1 MNRRTAMIESKRLNI
16 GLLIDDL
23 DNNFSA
29 QACKG
34 AEYACKVL
42 DANLYIFPGH
52 YIGKSDTRYQDK
64 QYEYQYN
71 SVFKL
76 INEKHIDILYVL
88 FGIICSRADAKQQ
101 EEFLQSLPKVPTVL
115 LFTEYPGYASVMYDN
130 HTGLGQAIRHLIT
143 KHNCRRIGF
152 VSGPLTNE
160 DARERL
166 EVYKEVLDL
175 EGISF
180 DEKYVS
186 YGDFT
191 EDCGANI
198 EELLKYDPEI
208 QAIAFANDVMAMGG
222 YKKLREMGK
231 TPGKDVLITGF
242 DDDIFSVSMNPP
254 LTTVDASSAD
264 LTYKSVL
271 NARRFIE
278 GKKIEKMS
286 IRTYLVQRSSC
297 GCNGLDVESM
307 RERLRLDGLENG
319 SRRFVDESVKYLF
332 GMFDD
337 DDSVIRIK
345 QALSSFLE
353 AYSNFVLANADREL
367 KDEVD
372 YAFDTILETSILSY
386 TTPEKIF
393 NLLQSL
399 LYEGTLVLK
408 DMDDHVLLNEMFAD
422 YYRNLSFAGLS
433 MTKTNLS
440 KTERIS
446 RLINKQTGDIFL
458 MSSNTEIPYD
468 HLLDGLSSVGFRRT
482 YLYLFDGNTKTS
494 PNVPWKCPPSV
505 LLKAINDEDGIR
517 TLPEEQQFLRTENMF
532 SNEFIPSYRRQTTV
546 VFPLF
551 VGEDMYGMLVSEMD
565 SSNLSNVTPVSY
577 QLAVTLKSLLMIEE
591 QNRAKANLE
600 SSLDQFMKDN
610 SRLDSLAKSDE
621 LTGLYNRRGFLDYA
635 QLEIGRPENKGKKAL
650 ICYADMDNLKYVND
664 KFGHDEGDFSIRE
677 IANILRDAFR
687 DKDIIGRMGGDEF
700 VVFAMTQMSDFEDQI
715 KERISKITERHNEA
729 ANKPYPIGMSTGICE
744 FTCGDDIDIH
754 EIIDIA
760 DSKLYKEKAEK
771 KAKYGSYR

>member
-1 MNRRTAMIESKRLNI
+1 MSEKRLNI

-34 AEYACKVL
+34 AEFAAKVL

-76 INEKHIDILYVL
+76 INERHIDILYVL
-88 FGIICSRADAKQQ
+88 FGIICSRADAEQQ
-101 EEFLQSLPKVPTVL
+101 QAFLDRLPKVPTVL

-130 HTGLGQAIRHLIT
+130 HTGLGQAIRHLIV
-143 KHNCRRIGF
+143 KHNCKRIGF

-160 DARERL
+160 DAKERL
-166 EVYKEVLDL
+166 DVYKEVLDL
-175 EGISF
+175 EGITYS
-180 DEKYVS
+180 DKCVA

-191 EDCGANI
+191 EDCGSQVEKLISDNPD
-198 EELLKYDPEI
+198 L

-222 YKKLREMGK
+222 YKKLKEMGLI
-231 TPGKDVLITGF
+231 PGKDILITGF

-271 NARRFIE
+271 NARRFID
-278 GKKIEKMS
+278 GKKIEHMS

-297 GCNGLDVESM
+297 GCNGLDVEFQ

-319 SRRFVDESVKYLF
+319 STRFIDESIKYLF

-337 DDSVIRIK
+337 DDSIIRIK
-345 QALSSFLE
+345 QSLSAFLGE
-353 AYSNFVLANADREL
+353 FAKFVLAGADRDLE
-367 KDEVD
+367 DDVN
-372 YAFDTILETSILSY
+372 YAFDTILETNILSY
-386 TTPEKIF
+386 TTPEKVF

-399 LYEGTLVLK
+399 LYEATLVVK
-408 DMDDHVLLNEMFAD
+408 DQDSQVLLNEMFAD
-422 YYRNLSFAGLS
+422 FYRHLSFAGLS
-433 MTKTNLS
+433 LTRENLS

-458 MSSNTEIPYD
+458 MSNTTEIPYD
-468 HLLDGLSSVGFRRT
+468 HLLDGLTSVGFRRT
-482 YLYLFDGNTKTS
+482 YLYLFQGNTKTS
-494 PNVPWKCPPSV
+494 ADVEWKCPNSV

-517 TLPEEQQFLRTENMF
+517 MLPEEQQLLRTENMF
-532 SNEFIPSYRRQTTV
+532 NNEFIPQYRRQTV
-546 VFPLF
+546 SVFPLF
-551 VGEDMYGMLVSEMD
+551 VGEDMYGMLVTEMD
-565 SSNLSNVTPVSY
+565 SSNLTNISPVSF
-577 QLAVTLKSLLMIEE
+577 QLAVTLKSLFMIEE
-591 QNRAKANLE
+591 QNKARENLQ
-600 SSLDQFMKDN
+600 SSLDRFMEDN
-610 SRLDSLAKSDE
+610 SRLDTIAKTDE

-635 QLEIGRPENKGKKAL
+635 QLEIGRPENKGKRAL

-664 KFGHDEGDFSIRE
+664 KFGHDDGDFALRE
-677 IANILRDAFR
+677 IAAILKDTFR
-687 DKDIIGRMGGDEF
+687 EKDIIGRLGGDEF
-700 VVFAMTQMSDFEDQI
+700 IVFAMIQVSDYEKQI
-715 KERISKITERHNEA
+715 KDRLNNITKRHNIDA
-729 ANKPYPIGMSTGICE
+729 GKPYPIEMSSGICE
-744 FTCGDDIDIH
+744 FICGADINIH
-754 EIIDIA
+754 EIIERA
-760 DSKLYKEKAEK
+760 DEKLYKEKAEK
-771 KAKYGSYR
+771 KAKNGSYR

>member
-1 MNRRTAMIESKRLNI
+1 MGENKRLNI

-34 AEYACKVL
+34 AEFAAKVL

-76 INEKHIDILYVL
+76 VNDKHIDILYVL
-88 FGIICSRADAKQQ
+88 FGIICSRADAEQQ
-101 EEFLQSLPKVPTVL
+101 EEFLKRLPKVPTVL

-130 HTGLGQAIRHLIT
+130 HTGLGQAIRHLII

-152 VSGPLTNE
+152 VCGPMTNE

-166 EVYKEVLDL
+166 SVYKEVLEL
-175 EGISF
+175 EGIAYS
-180 DEKYVS
+180 DKRVV

-191 EDCGANI
+191 EDCGDQI
-198 EELLKYDPEI
+198 EELYKNDPDI
-208 QAIAFANDVMAMGG
+208 QAIVFANDVMAMGG
-222 YKKLREMGK
+222 YKKLKDMGK
-231 TPGKDVLITGF
+231 IPGKDVLVTGF
-242 DDDIFSVSMNPP
+242 DDDIFSVSMTPP

-264 LTYKSVL
+264 LTYRSVL
-271 NARRFIE
+271 NARKFIE
-278 GKKIEKMS
+278 GKKIERMS

-297 GCNGLDVESM
+297 GCNGLDVEFQ
-307 RERLRLDGLENG
+307 RERLRLDGLASG
-319 SRRFVDESVKYLF
+319 STRFIDECIKYLF

-337 DDSVIRIK
+337 EESVIRIK
-345 QALSSFLE
+345 QSL
-353 AYSNFVLANADREL
+353 SNFLNEYAEFIRAGADKNLQE
-367 KDEVD
+367 DVN
-372 YAFDTILETSILSY
+372 YAFETILETNLLLY
-386 TTPEKIF
+386 TTPEKVF

-408 DMDDHVLLNEMFAD
+408 DQNSQVLLNEMFAD
-422 YYRNLSFAGLS
+422 FYRHLSFAGLS
-433 MTKTNLS
+433 LTRDNLS

-458 MSSNTEIPYD
+458 MSNTEDIPYD

-482 YLYLFDGNTKTS
+482 YLYLFQGNTKTFAGTE
-494 PNVPWKCPPSV
+494 WRCPGSV

-517 TLPEEQQFLRTENMF
+517 MLAEEQQLLRTENMF
-532 SNEFIPSYRRQTTV
+532 ANEFIPQYRRQTVV

-551 VGEDMYGMLVSEMD
+551 VGEDMYGMLVAEMD
-565 SSNLSNVTPVSY
+565 SSNLSNMSPVSF
-577 QLAVTLKSLLMIEE
+577 QLAVTLKSLYMIEE
-591 QNRAKANLE
+591 QNRARENLQT
-600 SSLDQFMKDN
+600 SLNQFIEDN
-610 SRLDSLAKSDE
+610 SRLDTIAKTDE

-635 QLEIGRPENKGKKAL
+635 QLEIGKPENKGKRAL

-664 KFGHDEGDFSIRE
+664 KFGHDDGDFALRE
-677 IANILRDAFR
+677 IAAILKDTFR
-687 DKDIIGRMGGDEF
+687 SKDIIGRMGGDEF
-700 VVFAMTQMSDFEDQI
+700 IVFAMIQVSDYEKQI
-715 KERISKITERHNEA
+715 KDRLEAITKKHNEE
-729 ANKPYPIGMSTGICE
+729 ANKPYPIEMSSGICE
-744 FTCGDDIDIH
+744 FQCGADINIH
-754 EIIDIA
+754 EVIERA
-760 DSKLYKEKAEK
+760 DEKLYKEKSEK

>member
-1 MNRRTAMIESKRLNI
+1 MEDSKRLNI

-64 QYEYQYN
+64 QFEYQYN

-88 FGIICSRADAKQQ
+88 FGIICSRADATMQKK
-101 EEFLQSLPKVPTVL
+101 FLESLPNVPTVL

-130 HTGLGQAIRHLIT
+130 HTGLGQVIRHLVT
-143 KHNCRRIGF
+143 KHNCTKIGF
-152 VSGPLTNE
+152 VGGPMTNE

-166 EVYKEVLDL
+166 EVYKEVLEL
-175 EGISF
+175 EGIAY
-180 DEKYVS
+180 DEKHVA

-191 EDCGANI
+191 EDCGAQI
-198 EELLKYDPEI
+198 ETLLRNDPEL

-222 YKKLREMGK
+222 YKKLRELGK
-231 TPGKDVLITGF
+231 SPGKDILITGF
-242 DDDIFSVSMNPP
+242 DDDIFAVSMNPP

-278 GKKIEKMS
+278 GKKIERMS

-297 GCNGLDVESM
+297 GCNGLDAESM

-319 SRRFVDESVKYLF
+319 SRRFIDESIKYLF
-332 GMFDD
+332 GMFND

-345 QALSSFLE
+345 DAMTSFLE
-353 AYSNFVLANADREL
+353 EYSTFLLSQAAREYV
-367 KDEVD
+367 DELN
-372 YAFDTILETSILSY
+372 YAFDTILETNLLLY
-386 TTPEKIF
+386 TTPEKVF
-393 NLLQSL
+393 NMLHTL
-399 LYEGTLVLK
+399 LYEGTLIIK
-408 DMDDHVLLNEMFAD
+408 SQDGQVLLNELFTD
-422 YYRNLSFAGLS
+422 FYRHLSFAGVS
-433 MTKTNLS
+433 MTKDNLS

-458 MSSNTEIPYD
+458 MSNTTEIPYD

-482 YLYLFDGNTKTS
+482 YLYLFQGNTKTS
-494 PNVPWKCPPSV
+494 PDVEWKCPSSL
-505 LLKAINDEDGIR
+505 LLKAINDEYGIR
-517 TLPEEQQFLRTENMF
+517 MLPDEQQLLRTENIF
-532 SNEFIPSYRRQTTV
+532 ENEFIPQNRRQTTV

-551 VGEDMYGMLVSEMD
+551 VGEDMFGMLVSEMD
-565 SSNLSNVTPVSY
+565 SNNLMNVTPLAY

-591 QNRAKANLE
+591 QNRAKRSLE
-600 SSLDQFMKDN
+600 SSLDQFIKDN
-610 SRLDSLAKSDE
+610 TKLDAMAKSDE

-635 QLEIGRPENKGKKAL
+635 VAEIEKPENKGKKAL

-664 KFGHDEGDFSIRE
+664 KFGHDEGDFSLRE
-677 IANILRDAFR
+677 IAQILRDAFR
-687 DKDIIGRMGGDEF
+687 DNDIIGRMGGDEF
-700 VVFAMTQMSDFEDQI
+700 IVFALTQISDYEKQI
-715 KERISKITERHNEA
+715 KDRIQMITKKHNEA
-729 ANKPYPIGMSTGICE
+729 AGKPYPIAMSTGICE
-744 FTCGDDIDIH
+744 FSCDAGVDIH
-754 EIIDIA
+754 EIIDKA
-760 DSKLYKEKAEK
+760 DEKLYKEKAEK

>member
-1 MNRRTAMIESKRLNI
+1 MGDNKRLNI

-34 AEYACKVL
+34 AEFAAKVL

-76 INEKHIDILYVL
+76 INQKHIDILYVL
-88 FGIICSRADAKQQ
+88 FGIICSRADAEQQ
-101 EEFLQSLPKVPTVL
+101 EQFLSRLPKVPTVL

-130 HTGLGQAIRHLIT
+130 HTGLGQAIRHLIV
-143 KHNCRRIGF
+143 KHNCRNIGF
-152 VSGPLTNE
+152 VCGPMTNE

-166 EVYKEVLDL
+166 DVYKEVLEL
-175 EGISF
+175 EGIAY
-180 DEKYVS
+180 DDKRVV

-191 EDCGANI
+191 EDCGDQI
-198 EELLKYDPEI
+198 EELLKNDPDV

-222 YKKLREMGK
+222 YRKLKEMGK
-231 TPGKDVLITGF
+231 TPGKDILITGF

-278 GKKIEKMS
+278 GKTIERMS

-297 GCNGLDVESM
+297 GCNGLDVEFQ
-307 RERLRLDGLENG
+307 RERLRLDSLEKG
-319 SRRFVDESVKYLF
+319 STRFVDESIKYLF

-345 QALSSFLE
+345 QSLSAFLRE
-353 AYSNFVLANADREL
+353 YAKFITSGADRDLE
-367 KDEVD
+367 DDVND
-372 YAFDTILETSILSY
+372 AFDTILETNILSY
-386 TTPEKIF
+386 TTPEKVF

-399 LYEGTLVLK
+399 LYEGTIVLK
-408 DMDDHVLLNEMFAD
+408 DQDCQVLLNEMFAD
-422 YYRNLSFAGLS
+422 FYRHLSFAGLS
-433 MTKTNLS
+433 LTRENLQ

-458 MSSNTEIPYD
+458 MNNTEDIPYD

-482 YLYLFDGNTKTS
+482 YMYLFQGNTKTS
-494 PNVPWKCPPSV
+494 AETDWKCPGSV
-505 LLKAINDEDGIR
+505 LLKAINDENGIR
-517 TLPEEQQFLRTENMF
+517 MLPEEQQLLRTENMF
-532 SNEFIPSYRRQTTV
+532 QNEFIPQYRRQTV
-546 VFPLF
+546 AVFPLF
-551 VGEDMYGMLVSEMD
+551 VGEDLYGMLVSEMD
-565 SSNLSNVTPVSY
+565 SSNLNNISPVSF
-577 QLAVTLKSLLMIEE
+577 QLAVTLKSLYMIEE
-591 QNRAKANLE
+591 QNKARENLQT
-600 SSLDQFMKDN
+600 SLNQFMEDN
-610 SRLDSLAKSDE
+610 SRLDVIAKTDE

-635 QLEIGRPENKGKKAL
+635 QLEIGNPENKGKRAL

-664 KFGHDEGDFSIRE
+664 KFGHDDGDFALRE
-677 IANILRDAFR
+677 IAAILKDTFR
-687 DKDIIGRMGGDEF
+687 ENDIIGRMGGDEF
-700 VVFAMTQMSDFEDQI
+700 IVFAMIQVSDYEKQI
-715 KERISKITERHNEA
+715 KDRLENITRRHNAEA
-729 ANKPYPIGMSTGICE
+729 GKPYPIEMSSGICE
-744 FTCGDDIDIH
+744 FQCGADIDIH
-754 EIIDIA
+754 EVIDRA
-760 DSKLYKEKAEK
+760 DEKLYKEKVEK
-771 KAKYGSYR
+771 KAKNGSYR